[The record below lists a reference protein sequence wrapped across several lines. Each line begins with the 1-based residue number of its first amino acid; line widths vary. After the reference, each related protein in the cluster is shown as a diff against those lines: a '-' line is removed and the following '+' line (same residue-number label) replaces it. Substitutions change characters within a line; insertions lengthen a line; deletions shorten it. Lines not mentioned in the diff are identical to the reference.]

1 VKRYRLANE
10 PLDLGADVRA
20 VGLELAEN
28 DENREPARGAD
39 AAQIWSR
46 VLMAVAGTEPWALDF
61 FNHLDRLREY
71 CLRHGIA
78 FRDASSRSV
87 VIRAAD
93 LEKEPE
99 ALPALLERFESETFG
114 ARAGGPLEA
123 GDSAL
128 EDELARRGV
137 DAYHVAFANYFF
149 CAVCD
154 FEEGSLVLFSKRL
167 WASEVIRR
175 VRPMLSGLDVE
186 VLLPA

>member
-1 VKRYRLANE
+1 VKRYRLAIE

-39 AAQIWSR
+39 AAQIWNR

-61 FNHLDRLREY
+61 PSHLDRLREY
-71 CLRHGIA
+71 CQRHGIA

-87 VIRAAD
+87 VIRVAGF
-93 LEKEPE
+93 EKEPE
-99 ALPALLERFESETFG
+99 ALPALLERFESEMLG
-114 ARAGGPLEA
+114 ARAGGPIEA
-123 GDSAL
+123 GDPAL
-128 EDELARRGV
+128 EGELARRGV
-137 DAYHVAFANYFF
+137 DAYHAVFANYFF

-154 FEEGSLVLFSKRL
+154 FKEGSLVFFSKRL

-175 VRPMLSGLDVE
+175 VRPVLAGLDVE